1 MKTMK
6 AMKKKAGRV
15 MSKNGILHSLLL
27 VVLGLDDWRVRLLF
41 GVLIMLVLHYK
52 AKGRPRVN
60 PAGQSQQAVRRRH
73 VRIQCEEFP
82 IPDFVYVYN
91 TSDKFHSNMGCPH
104 AMEAVQ
110 RIYLQ
115 TWNKRPAGC
124 KRLTPCGTCVNNT
137 RTDKNGADEC
147 QVIDIIN
154 Q

>member
-1 MKTMK
+1 MK

-27 VVLGLDDWRVRLLF
+27 VVLGLDDWRVRLSF

-60 PAGQSQQAVRRRH
+60 PAGQPQQAVRKRH
-73 VRIQCEEFP
+73 VRIQCKEFP
-82 IPDFVYVYN
+82 IPDFVYVYD

-124 KRLTPCGTCVNNT
+124 KRLTPCGTCVNIT